1 MIIIVIAFRCKS
13 HNVTCFVLCVL
24 YVFQTYVGFVV
35 TTRVS
40 HDVFQLQWVVNKS
53 IVNKF
58 YTFFVSLVFV
68 LFFQEKGS
76 SCYRLGCLFYLN

>member
-53 IVNKF
+53 IVNKL

-68 LFFQEKGS
+68 LFFFKKRGP
-76 SCYRLGCLFYLN
+76 LVIG

>member
-1 MIIIVIAFRCKS
+1 M
-13 HNVTCFVLCVL
+13 CFVLCVL

-53 IVNKF
+53 IVNKL
-58 YTFFVSLVFV
+58 YTFFVCLVFV
-68 LFFQEKGS
+68 LFFFKKRGP
-76 SCYRLGCLFYLN
+76 LVIG

>member
-53 IVNKF
+53 IVNKL

-68 LFFQEKGS
+68 LFFSRKGV
-76 SCYRLGCLFYLN
+76 LL